1 MVRNKVFEE
10 NDKHIRKDMLLNKG
24 DWERMTL
31 SVSIYLNTSLLNMI
45 QRRK

>member
-10 NDKHIRKDMLLNKG
+10 NDKHIRKDIFLNKG